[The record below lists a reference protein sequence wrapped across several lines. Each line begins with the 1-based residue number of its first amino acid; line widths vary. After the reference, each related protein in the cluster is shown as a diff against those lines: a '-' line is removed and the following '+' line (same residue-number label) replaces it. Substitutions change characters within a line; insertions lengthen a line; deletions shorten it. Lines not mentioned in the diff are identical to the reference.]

1 MDHFDKAHIEP
12 VTPVKKE
19 KKKET
24 TGEMIRS
31 FVIAILIAL
40 VFRSIAYEPF
50 HIPSGSMLSTLYKG
64 DYIFVS
70 KPAYGYSRYSF
81 PFGIKFFEGRKFFT
95 EPQRGDV
102 VVFRLP
108 PNPRIDYIKRVIGLP
123 GDRIQVR
130 QGRLYINDEQV
141 EITLRERMTVP
152 GENGEPVKVRRYD
165 ETLPNGVTHTILDRR
180 NGNRACI
187 TVTETEAGPVC
198 SVYSQFD
205 SDNTGVYTV
214 PEGHYFMMGDNRD
227 NSEDSRYSAADG
239 FPDGPGFVPV
249 ENIIGRADLILLSYD
264 TSKPLWKF
272 WEWPTSFRNDRWFKA
287 ID

>member
-180 NGNRACI
+180 
-187 TVTETEAGPVC
+187 
-198 SVYSQFD
+198 
-205 SDNTGVYTV
+205 TGVYTV